1 MKKQIILL
9 AIILFTTV
17 SLHAQAPPPP
27 PLGGNAPIDQG
38 IVFLAILAIAYG
50 IYRKTRLAFR

>member
-1 MKKQIILL
+1 MKKQITSL
-9 AIILFTTV
+9 AIILLTSM

-27 PLGGNAPIDQG
+27 PLGDNAPIDQG
-38 IVFLAILAIAYG
+38 IVFLAIVSIAYG